1 MHDKQDLSI
10 YRLQNIQ
17 SGNLKMQL
25 FDGAQDDDQVF
36 FIHLFSFFFSYF
48 AHKAERLYWIFLNQ
62 SFILKMA

>member
-36 FIHLFSFFFSYF
+36 FIHLFSFFFLIL
-48 AHKAERLYWIFLNQ
+48 HTRLKGSIGF
-62 SFILKMA
+62 F